1 MKKLAVFSAVIF
13 LITFAMNVFAE
24 PQQLKVQYDE
34 RYRGPEKPTV
44 LKGSVSQSQNLPAG
58 MYGMWQVN
66 GTLMETTNYD
76 KFRRKSSD
84 IWVLRKDGEFVTL
97 VNPQNGAS
105 ATITITEVID
115 NTATFERGI
124 SSGNQRESEQVT
136 LTLDGENF
144 YGTDLIM
151 SQEKI
156 NGVIVSDVAKYKVYG
171 IKLSGQTMYRPKGAA
186 TVGR

>member
-1 MKKLAVFSAVIF
+1 MKKHAAFLAVIF
-13 LITFAMNVFAE
+13 VMTLALNAFAE
-24 PQQLKVQYDE
+24 PQPLQIQYDS
-34 RYRGPEKPTV
+34 RYRAPQKSTV

-66 GTLMETTNYD
+66 GTLLETTNYE
-76 KFRRKSSD
+76 KFRRRSSD

-97 VNPQNGAS
+97 INPQNGAS
-105 ATITITEVID
+105 ATITVTEVID

-144 YGTDLIM
+144 YGTDFIM

-156 NGVIVSDVAKYKVYG
+156 NGVTVSDVAKYKVYG
-171 IKLSGQTMYRPKGAA
+171 IKLSGQTMYRPRGAT